1 MMQFISQYLP
11 QIATVG
17 AILTPLIPTMIVKAV
32 SDKKAITTFESIK
45 TESNTRLDEI
55 KALAESLRQR
65 DESISRD
72 VSFMQNMTNT
82 FKGEIEHI
90 KMGVQSEM
98 KNVSD
103 NVLAFQQDEI
113 YQKMINGLGSLDEI
127 QKTIALKDQLI
138 EKQAQVIK
146 EIHQKLGEMK

>member
-1 MMQFISQYLP
+1 
-11 QIATVG
+11 
-17 AILTPLIPTMIVKAV
+17 
-32 SDKKAITTFESIK
+32 
-45 TESNTRLDEI
+45 
-55 KALAESLRQR
+55 
-65 DESISRD
+65 
-72 VSFMQNMTNT
+72 
-82 FKGEIEHI
+82 
-90 KMGVQSEM
+90 M